1 MSKPQAIIRT
11 IDTSEFEVSEENG
24 QVMLRFTPIVFN
36 VRSKVL
42 PSMKGNFQ
50 EVITRAAFDGADKT
64 DIRALFNHDGNM
76 VMGRHREGVN
86 SSTMTFEVDD
96 YCVRAVCVLPNAEWA
111 KSLAESVKRGDIT
124 GCSFRF
130 WANVNDY
137 SWTRDGDMLIG
148 TLVKCR
154 TIDDFSVVTYPAYE
168 QTENSVTVRSLEEF
182 VESETPPMPPNDE
195 PTPEQ
200 IRSKIKLRRLQ
211 FASI

>member
-11 IDTSEFEVSEENG
+11 VDTSEFEVSEENG
-24 QVMLRFTPIVFN
+24 QITLRFTPIVFN

-50 EVITRAAFDGADKT
+50 EIITRSAFDGAEKA
-64 DIRALFNHDGNM
+64 DIRALFNHDPNM
-76 VMGRHREGVN
+76 VMGRYRDGASN
-86 SSTMTFEVDD
+86 NTMTFESDD
-96 YCVRAVCVLPNAEWA
+96 TCVRAVCVLPNTEWA
-111 KSLAESVKRGDIT
+111 KGLAESVKRGDVS

-137 SWTRDGDMLIG
+137 SWTRDGDMLVG

-168 QTENSVTVRSLEEF
+168 QTDNSVTVRSLEEF
-182 VESETPPMPPNDE
+182 VSAETPETIE

-200 IRSKIKLRRLQ
+200 IRSQIQLQRLRL
-211 FASI
+211 ASI

>member
-11 IDTSEFEVSEENG
+11 VDTSEFEVSEENG
-24 QVMLRFTPIVFN
+24 QITLRFTPIVFN
-36 VRSKVL
+36 VRSKIL

-50 EVITRAAFDGADKT
+50 EIITRAAFDGASKA
-64 DIRALFNHDGNM
+64 DIRGLFNHESNM
-76 VMGRHREGVN
+76 VMGRHRAGASN
-86 SSTMTFEVDD
+86 NTMTFEVDD
-96 YCVRAVCVLPNAEWA
+96 ICVRAVCVLPNTQWA
-111 KSLAESVKRGDIT
+111 KDLAESVKRGDIT

-137 SWTRDGDMLIG
+137 SWTRDGDMLVG

-182 VESETPPMPPNDE
+182 VSAETPETVE

-200 IRSKIKLRRLQ
+200 TRSQVQLKRLRL
-211 FASI
+211 ASI